1 MAHVH
6 SHKNV
11 SGKRLSW
18 TIFFNLLITIAEF
31 IGGIVSGYLA
41 LVADAAHNLSDVAA
55 LGLAWIGDKGSE
67 MQATKRSTYGF
78 KRLEVMTAFISAVAL
93 VVIAV
98 FIFVEAFGRLIHPQ
112 PLTHPTIFLVVASIG
127 LIGNVVSILLLHSEK
142 GKSLNMKTAFLHMAY
157 DAISSVA
164 VLIGGVIILLTG
176 LNIIDIIL
184 STIIALMIVWS
195 SYQVIK
201 EAVLVFLEAVPPELE
216 FDQVLK
222 SIDDTP
228 RVKDVHDL
236 HIWSL
241 SSNDIALSC
250 HVCID
255 QKDYLRGT
263 EIIASINTMLA
274 ERYHIG
280 HATIQLETEDCNRTE
295 ILCGQDN
302 AELELNWKKNKSK

>member
-1 MAHVH
+1 MGHVH
-6 SHKNV
+6 SHHNV

-31 IGGIVSGYLA
+31 VGGLVSGYLA

-67 MQATKRSTYGF
+67 MQATKRTTYGY

-98 FIFVEAFGRLIHPQ
+98 FIFVEAYQRLLNPQ
-112 PLTHPTIFLVVASIG
+112 PLTHPTVFIVVAVIG
-127 LIGNVVSILLLHSEK
+127 LIGNVVSILLLHSER

-157 DAISSVA
+157 DAVSSVA
-164 VLIGGVIILLTG
+164 VLIGGIIILLTG
-176 LNIIDIIL
+176 WGLIDIIL
-184 STIIALMIVWS
+184 STLIAVMIVWS

-201 EAVLVFLEAVPPELE
+201 EAVLVFLEAVPPGIE
-216 FDQVLK
+216 FDTVLK
-222 SIDDTP
+222 CIGTTP

-255 QKDYLRGT
+255 PNDYVRGT
-263 EIIASINTMLA
+263 EIISSLNTMLA
-274 ERYHIG
+274 EQFHIG
-280 HATIQLETEDCNRTE
+280 HATIQLETEDCNRSE

-302 AELELNWKKNKSK
+302 AELELTWKKNKSK